1 MRFVKSHGT
10 GNDFVL
16 LPDPDGR
23 LTLDASLVRAL
34 CRPHLGLGADGVIR
48 VAPPRDPGAADVFM
62 DYRNADGSLAETC
75 GNGVR
80 CVAKYLLDR
89 GLVAGDEVRVDT
101 RSGVRLVRCT
111 RGAHGLVE
119 RGRLEMGEPVP
130 LKVDL
135 ALDLPVGGSL
145 HVTTLS
151 MGNPHAVV
159 IVDDVARAPVAT
171 LGPALERHEEFPEG
185 MNVEFVAPRGP
196 DRIEGRIWERGVGET
211 LASSSGASAMAV
223 AAHLL
228 GFTGRLVTVAMPG
241 GELEVDW
248 HDEGLAIS
256 GSAVEVASGELDAAW
271 LADVDEADVDEAVG
285 A

>member
-23 LTLDASLVRAL
+23 LDLDEHLVRAL

-48 VAPPRDPGAADVFM
+48 VAPPRDPGTADVFM
-62 DYRNADGSLAETC
+62 DYRNADGSVAETC

-111 RGAHGLVE
+111 RGADGLVQ
-119 RGRLEMGEPVP
+119 RGRLEMGEPLT

-135 ALDLPVGGSL
+135 ALELPAGATV

-159 IVDDVARAPVAT
+159 IVDDVAQAPVAT
-171 LGPALERHEEFPEG
+171 LGPVIEHHEEFPEG
-185 MNVEFVAPRGP
+185 TNVEFVAPRGP
-196 DRIEGRIWERGVGET
+196 GRIDGRVWERGVGET
-211 LASSSGASAMAV
+211 LASSSGGSAMAA

-228 GFTGRLVTVAMPG
+228 GFTGRQVTVALPG

-256 GSAVEVASGELDAAW
+256 GAAVEVAEGQLDPAW
-271 LADVDEADVDEAVG
+271 LAGLVDQVRA
-285 A
+285 